1 MKDKISL
8 KELYAEEFNK
18 DENHRAVLEKADIQK
33 ANKMKISKI
42 ALMPLCLAAVALVA
56 VMAAGN
62 QQVPVAENETS
73 KVFADVENDTL
84 YINAVNNA
92 ESSRFRI
99 DAEIREVSNYFCI
112 PYYRAVSDL
121 SIPEDFDKKDNVY
134 AMFVKSDRSKNEY
147 DNLLCYEK
155 WLENSSNGR
164 AIIIQYSE
172 KGEPPRDYY
181 FENGKSSS
189 INDFSLEIYEY
200 ENSFFT
206 QFYYDNL
213 YIDIE
218 THGITKEELTALL
231 KSIIK

>member
-8 KELYAEEFNK
+8 KELYAEEFSK
-18 DENHRAVLEKADIQK
+18 DENHRAVIEKADIQK
-33 ANKMKISKI
+33 VNKIKISKI
-42 ALMPLCLAAVALVA
+42 ALMPLCLAAVALFA
-56 VMAAGN
+56 VIAAGN
-62 QQVPVAENETS
+62 RQIPVAENETS
-73 KVFADVENDTL
+73 KVFADAENDML
-84 YINAVNNA
+84 YVNAVNSA
-92 ESSRFRI
+92 ESSRSRI
-99 DAEIREVSNYFCI
+99 DAEIREISNYYCI
-112 PYYRAVSDL
+112 PFYRAVSDL
-121 SIPEDFDKKDNVY
+121 SVPADFDKKDNVY

-147 DNLLCYEK
+147 NNLLCYEK
-155 WLENSSNGR
+155 RLENSSNSR
-164 AIIIQYSE
+164 TIIIQYSE

-189 INDFSLEIYEY
+189 INNFSLEIYEY

-218 THGITKEELTALL
+218 THDITQEELIALL